1 MFFTDFSLS
10 LPRQPCYNI
19 SMKHITLKTEEKL
32 YQSRTLD
39 FYFKGM
45 RIGVLDIETTG
56 LNPAVNHFILGGL
69 YSVPEGTLHQFF
81 AETRAEE
88 EEALSGYLDI
98 LRDLDLVITYNGR
111 HFDLPFVEKRWRRY
125 SGSPAALPYNL
136 DLYLVLN
143 GHSPI
148 KRFVP
153 NLKQKTVE
161 NYMGLWQSREDEIS
175 GAESVELYNVY
186 EKSHDPA
193 LGEKILLHNS
203 DDILQLSRL
212 LPVIGKSDFHKAMA
226 ALGFPAGPLTVRK
239 ISIGKDRLTIS
250 GQQRTCRLDYM
261 GFQFHDLAVQ
271 SRFSGKNA
279 DFTFEVPL
287 IRDSGLG
294 ILDLRAA
301 GLDERTFEKYPGCSS
316 GFLIVEKNSEKQH
329 RELND
334 FSKQF
339 IDLFLRET
347 GLV

>member
-98 LRDLDLVITYNGR
+98 LQDLDLVITYNGR

-125 SGSPAALPYNL
+125 SGASAALPYNL

-161 NYMGLWQSREDEIS
+161 NYMGLWQSRDDEIS

-186 EKSHDPA
+186 EK
-193 LGEKILLHNS
+193 ITTLL
-203 DDILQLSRL
+203 LAKRYC
-212 LPVIGKSDFHKAMA
+212 FTTAM
-226 ALGFPAGPLTVRK
+226 
-239 ISIGKDRLTIS
+239 ISCS
-250 GQQRTCRLDYM
+250 
-261 GFQFHDLAVQ
+261 FQDCCL
-271 SRFSGKNA
+271 
-279 DFTFEVPL
+279 
-287 IRDSGLG
+287 
-294 ILDLRAA
+294 
-301 GLDERTFEKYPGCSS
+301 
-316 GFLIVEKNSEKQH
+316 
-329 RELND
+329 
-334 FSKQF
+334 
-339 IDLFLRET
+339 
-347 GLV
+347 

>member
-1 MFFTDFSLS
+1 
-10 LPRQPCYNI
+10 
-19 SMKHITLKTEEKL
+19 MKHITLKTEEKL

-125 SGSPAALPYNL
+125 SGASAALPYNL

-161 NYMGLWQSREDEIS
+161 NYMGLWQSRDEEIS
-175 GAESVELYNVY
+175 GEESVEL
-186 EKSHDPA
+186 
-193 LGEKILLHNS
+193 
-203 DDILQLSRL
+203 
-212 LPVIGKSDFHKAMA
+212 
-226 ALGFPAGPLTVRK
+226 
-239 ISIGKDRLTIS
+239 
-250 GQQRTCRLDYM
+250 
-261 GFQFHDLAVQ
+261 
-271 SRFSGKNA
+271 
-279 DFTFEVPL
+279 
-287 IRDSGLG
+287 
-294 ILDLRAA
+294 
-301 GLDERTFEKYPGCSS
+301 
-316 GFLIVEKNSEKQH
+316 
-329 RELND
+329 
-334 FSKQF
+334 
-339 IDLFLRET
+339 
-347 GLV
+347 

>member
-1 MFFTDFSLS
+1 M
-10 LPRQPCYNI
+10 
-19 SMKHITLKTEEKL
+19 
-32 YQSRTLD
+32 
-39 FYFKGM
+39 
-45 RIGVLDIETTG
+45 
-56 LNPAVNHFILGGL
+56 
-69 YSVPEGTLHQFF
+69 
-81 AETRAEE
+81 
-88 EEALSGYLDI
+88 
-98 LRDLDLVITYNGR
+98 
-111 HFDLPFVEKRWRRY
+111 EKRWRRY
-125 SGSPAALPYNL
+125 SGASAALPYNL

-161 NYMGLWQSREDEIS
+161 NYMGLWQSRDDEIS

-186 EKSHDPA
+186 EKNHDPA

-279 DFTFEVPL
+279 DFTLEVPL

-316 GFLIVEKNSEKQH
+316 GFLIVEKTAKNS
-329 RELND
+329 
-334 FSKQF
+334 
-339 IDLFLRET
+339 T
-347 GLV
+347 GN